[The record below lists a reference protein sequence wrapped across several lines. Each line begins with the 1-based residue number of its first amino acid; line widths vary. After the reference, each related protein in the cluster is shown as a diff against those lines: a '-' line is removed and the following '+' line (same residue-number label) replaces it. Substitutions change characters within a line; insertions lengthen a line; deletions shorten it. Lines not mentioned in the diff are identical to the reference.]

1 MTAPAKPVALL
12 YNDQQQMLA
21 ELQVREPSFHST
33 LQTMLPKVLLLAAAS
48 EFEHYVCLHLRDYV
62 SDHVT
67 SPGIVSLVDRKA
79 ISRQYHTYFDW
90 PRRKAGPFWALFG
103 KDQKK
108 AIEAEIAAKE
118 PIREGQEAFLEIG
131 SIRNELV
138 HSNYATFT
146 LNKTLEEV
154 YDLYRKGSSFIDEL
168 PRLLRIPVEISDQP
182 VALM

>member
-1 MTAPAKPVALL
+1 MTLPAKPVALL
-12 YNDQQQMLA
+12 YQDQQQMLT
-21 ELQVREPSFHST
+21 ELQVREPSFHAT
-33 LQTMLPKVLLLAAAS
+33 LQMMLPKVLLLAAAS

-62 SDHVT
+62 HDHVT
-67 SPGIVSLVDRKA
+67 APGIVSLIDRKA

-103 KDQKK
+103 KEQKRVVE
-108 AIEAEIAAKE
+108 IEIAAKD

-154 YDLYRKGSSFIDEL
+154 YELYLKGASFVEEI
-168 PRLLRIPVEISDQP
+168 PRLLRVPVDSN
-182 VALM
+182 

>member
-1 MTAPAKPVALL
+1 MSLPMKPVALL
-12 YNDQQQMLA
+12 YLDQQQMLS

-62 SDHVT
+62 RDHVT
-67 SPGIVSLVDRKA
+67 APGIVSLVDRKA

-90 PRRKAGPFWALFG
+90 PNKKAGPFWGLFG
-103 KDQKK
+103 KDQKRV
-108 AIEAEIAAKE
+108 IEAEISTKE
-118 PIREGQEAFLEIG
+118 EIREGQSAFLEIG
-131 SIRNELV
+131 SVRNELV

-154 YDLYRKGSSFIDEL
+154 YDLYRRGCVFIDEL
-168 PRLLRIPVEISDQP
+168 PRLLRIDADGTDRSAV
-182 VALM
+182 LT

>member
-79 ISRQYHTYFDW
+79 ISRQYHTYVDW
-90 PRRKAGPFWALFG
+90 PRRKAGPFWALFC

-168 PRLLRIPVEISDQP
+168 PRLLRIPVDISDQP